1 MNSEGSYLAA
11 WFGRP
16 AYAVATYLVAHAILS
31 VISSS
36 WPADPGSVVW
46 RYSTEGT
53 LSSFLTPIILG
64 LLLASAAAVSL
75 RHSRVLLAVTV
86 VDLLVAAIC
95 FGLTIDFGLNGI
107 QIRRQVNADNVSALK
122 FAVVRGCLLFVT
134 ASVLSGW
141 LAIVSRG
148 AARQLAEIGAQED
161 TAHPLVSI

>member
-16 AYAVATYLVAHAILS
+16 AYAVAIFLVAHAIAT

-46 RYSTEGT
+46 RYSTEGIV
-53 LSSFLTPIILG
+53 SSFLTPIILG

-75 RHSRVLLAVTV
+75 RHTTVLRLVTV
-86 VDLLVAAIC
+86 ADWLVAVIC
-95 FGLTIDFGLNGI
+95 FGLTIDCGLNGI
-107 QIRRQVNADNVSALK
+107 QIRHQVNQDNMSALK
-122 FAVVRGCLLFVT
+122 VAVVRGCFLFIT
-134 ASVLSGW
+134 ASILSGW
-141 LAIVSRG
+141 LAMVSRG
-148 AARQLAEIGAQED
+148 SARQLAEIAPQEE